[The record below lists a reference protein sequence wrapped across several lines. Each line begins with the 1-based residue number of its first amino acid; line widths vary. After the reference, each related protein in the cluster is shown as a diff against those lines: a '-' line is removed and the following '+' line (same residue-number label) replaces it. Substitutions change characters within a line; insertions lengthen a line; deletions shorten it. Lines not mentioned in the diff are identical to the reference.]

1 MTNRVTPPSLPL
13 RFFRWYCHRDLVK
26 SIEGDLIEL
35 YTERQRSK
43 GRLRANISLLWD
55 IVLLFRPGIIRSISF
70 PSSIINYAM
79 FKNYWISAYRNLVK
93 SKTYSIINVTGLAL
107 GIAASLLMLS
117 YLRFERNYDSF
128 HKNAD
133 RIYRVPM
140 TITEKGT
147 LPQRFAFT
155 YPAVAGAL
163 KAEFPEIEEAIRIR
177 KGSGLV
183 TVDDVKIPKLVMRW
197 VDKEFLTMFSF
208 PFAYGDDSA
217 LNEMNNAVLTRK
229 IANQLFKVDDARG
242 KTFSYGGNLFQVSAV
257 IEDVP
262 VNSHLQFDILLSYQK
277 YIEVAKGF
285 GGDADGSWG
294 WSDFYTYVL
303 LKEDADVNNVRVKLI
318 DFADRHLGERMK
330 ASNFV
335 NEFQLQPLLDIHTR
349 SNYDYEFSGSGNY
362 KYLDYVVIAS
372 VFILLMAW
380 LNYVNLSTSRSLER
394 VREVGVRKSIG
405 AHRTELMYQFLF
417 ESMVMNGLAI
427 LVGFALANIAL
438 PAVGDLTSKPLVL
451 PSVTD
456 FTFWGVTFA
465 ALVIGAV
472 MSGFY
477 PAFILSSFRPS
488 QALKGKLNVASGG
501 IFRKAMVVVQ
511 VTLAVILIAG
521 TIGLIQ
527 QVRFMRNQDL
537 GVNIDKKLVLS
548 ESVGRDTTYS
558 SALQAFATELKKI
571 PDVKQVAFSSD
582 VPGDEVGSSSMFRQP
597 GDPAGKRCRTFG
609 VDENFFTMYELS
621 LVAGRPFERT
631 RSEEQSSLILN
642 ETAVRVLGFNSAED
656 AIQKT
661 LVSSDDSGRVFTIV
675 GVIKDYHQES
685 LQFEFNPTVF
695 FLGRSYWDY
704 YSLKIEGADYS
715 QLIGKVQ
722 DVWKQFFPDSPFNYF
737 FLDQYYNAQY
747 RTENTF
753 EVLLSSFTVL
763 GVVVACL
770 GLLGLASFTV
780 SRRTKEIGIRKVLGA
795 KVGQII
801 SLLTKEY
808 LLLVVLASLLAI
820 PVAVFLFDQWLA
832 TYAFR
837 VSLGWWFFVIPVV
850 LILLVTLLAVG
861 LQSLKAA
868 WVNPVHSLRSD

>member
-1 MTNRVTPPSLPL
+1 
-13 RFFRWYCHRDLVK
+13 
-26 SIEGDLIEL
+26 
-35 YTERQRSK
+35 
-43 GRLRANISLLWD
+43 
-55 IVLLFRPGIIRSISF
+55 
-70 PSSIINYAM
+70 
-79 FKNYWISAYRNLVK
+79 
-93 SKTYSIINVTGLAL
+93 
-107 GIAASLLMLS
+107 
-117 YLRFERNYDSF
+117 
-128 HKNAD
+128 
-133 RIYRVPM
+133 
-140 TITEKGT
+140 
-147 LPQRFAFT
+147 
-155 YPAVAGAL
+155 
-163 KAEFPEIEEAIRIR
+163 
-177 KGSGLV
+177 
-183 TVDDVKIPKLVMRW
+183 
-197 VDKEFLTMFSF
+197 
-208 PFAYGDDSA
+208 
-217 LNEMNNAVLTRK
+217 
-229 IANQLFKVDDARG
+229 
-242 KTFSYGGNLFQVSAV
+242 
-257 IEDVP
+257 
-262 VNSHLQFDILLSYQK
+262 
-277 YIEVAKGF
+277 
-285 GGDADGSWG
+285 
-294 WSDFYTYVL
+294 
-303 LKEDADVNNVRVKLI
+303 
-318 DFADRHLGERMK
+318 
-330 ASNFV
+330 
-335 NEFQLQPLLDIHTR
+335 
-349 SNYDYEFSGSGNY
+349 
-362 KYLDYVVIAS
+362 
-372 VFILLMAW
+372 
-380 LNYVNLSTSRSLER
+380 
-394 VREVGVRKSIG
+394 
-405 AHRTELMYQFLF
+405 
-417 ESMVMNGLAI
+417 
-427 LVGFALANIAL
+427 
-438 PAVGDLTSKPLVL
+438 
-451 PSVTD
+451 
-456 FTFWGVTFA
+456 
-465 ALVIGAV
+465 
-472 MSGFY
+472 
-477 PAFILSSFRPS
+477 
-488 QALKGKLNVASGG
+488 
-501 IFRKAMVVVQ
+501 
-511 VTLAVILIAG
+511 
-521 TIGLIQ
+521 
-527 QVRFMRNQDL
+527 
-537 GVNIDKKLVLS
+537 
-548 ESVGRDTTYS
+548 
-558 SALQAFATELKKI
+558 
-571 PDVKQVAFSSD
+571 
-582 VPGDEVGSSSMFRQP
+582 
-597 GDPAGKRCRTFG
+597 
-609 VDENFFTMYELS
+609 